1 MAFHSLP
8 PPLVKKRC
16 SHAFP
21 VTCSRRDYRRS
32 SIPPLFSAAV
42 AVAISLPLVTGEREG
57 PQPSYRKLAPVA
69 ATAVV
74 ATSLMLKRRQESSR
88 AVVPKQSPHMESIET
103 PLHGDRQNTALG
115 SGRTNS
121 SIYNGSREDWSTS
134 EPPYDPSHTSR
145 GSTDSYPGHSY
156 FDAKN
161 PALDG
166 IDNNEAMGGQPAV
179 GMDTT
184 SLFSHMRAEF
194 DSEPSKDR
202 EDSEP
207 QGCSSHQGGED
218 RHQSLVRP
226 PVSNLPG
233 RDKSGISGLQH
244 PSSIS
249 AADVLRWILRA
260 PVFILSDIVVPIA
273 QVSSIMWYDGKQWIL
288 GLRNQEEKL
297 YFIDD
302 TQPSEQGFNSFDN
315 NSETPWDWDD
325 MDVELT
331 DEERLLN
338 EIQSN
343 MRTAVGHAYGTVRR
357 FFG

>member
-8 PPLVKKRC
+8 PPLVKNRS

-21 VTCSRRDYRRS
+21 VTCSHRDYRRS
-32 SIPPLFSAAV
+32 SIPPLFLAAV
-42 AVAISLPLVTGEREG
+42 VVAISLPLVTGERVG
-57 PQPSYRKLAPVA
+57 AQLSYRKLALVA
-69 ATAVV
+69 ARDVV
-74 ATSLMLKRRQESSR
+74 PTSLMLKTSSR
-88 AVVPKQSPHMESIET
+88 VIPCCCTQSITTYGKH
-103 PLHGDRQNTALG
+103 QNSTAWRPTKYSAWL
-115 SGRTNS
+115 S
-121 SIYNGSREDWSTS
+121 S
-134 EPPYDPSHTSR
+134 EPPYDPSHSSR

-156 FDAKN
+156 FDARN

-166 IDNNEAMGGQPAV
+166 IDNKEAMGGQPAN

-249 AADVLRWILRA
+249 AADVLRW
-260 PVFILSDIVVPIA
+260 
-273 QVSSIMWYDGKQWIL
+273 QWIL
-288 GLRNQEEKL
+288 GLRNQEGKL

-302 TQPSEQGFNSFDN
+302 TQPSAQGFNSFDN
-315 NSETPWDWDD
+315 NSEAPCDWDG

-357 FFG
+357 WEDHGFIFSMMRGSGPSGLYRL